1 MKSKDLLLPA
11 FILLLAVAVDSYAQT
26 SQSIAPDITI
36 LNFQV
41 GPLKSV
47 LDDKSTHSS
56 ARVDPDAQIF
66 RQREN
71 GTRALPDG
79 SYVDPTQKKD
89 VALTPSGPTDI
100 AERPTGGIPLF
111 LEVKNTGEKAI
122 KALSWDYLFEDVSK
136 DGKLRRESFKS
147 KKDIAPGDIAILTKS
162 GRSKGRNAKAEIT
175 RIEYADGSFWERPQ
189 GKE

>member
-1 MKSKDLLLPA
+1 MLLLT
-11 FILLLAVAVDSYAQT
+11 VAVDSYTQT
-26 SQSIAPDITI
+26 SQDIAPDITI

-41 GPLKSV
+41 GPVKSAV
-47 LDDKSTHSS
+47 DDNSTHSS
-56 ARVDPDAQIF
+56 ARVDPEAQIF

-100 AERPTGGIPLF
+100 AERPTGIPLF
-111 LEVKNTGEKAI
+111 LEVKNTGQKAI
-122 KALSWDYLFEDVSK
+122 KALNWDYLFEDVGK

-147 KKDIAPGDIAILTKS
+147 KKDIAPGDIAILTKT
-162 GRSKGRNAKAEIT
+162 GRSRGRNAKAEFT
-175 RIEYADGSFWERPQ
+175 RIEYADGSFWERPKVKQ
-189 GKE
+189 